1 MGERIMEKVII
12 FGAGVQGRKI
22 LNEVREKY
30 EVVLLID
37 NDPKKNDTYIE
48 GIRILNLSKQVL
60 DEIDYDAIIIGTLS
74 GYKAI
79 MRQLMDM
86 GVPSMKI
93 NTSWVELPT
102 LAREK
107 FVETLGVF
115 LGDKGITGN
124 VAEGGVF
131 QGEFSA
137 VMNKVFADRKLY
149 LFDTFEGFDERDID
163 KEHNFSSAK
172 QGDYAITSEN
182 MVMQKMAYP
191 ENVII
196 KKGYFPD
203 SANGIDDKFCFV
215 NLDFDLYNP
224 TSSGLEWF
232 ERKMVSGGVILVHD
246 YFSTQFRGVKEA
258 VDDYIRTRE
267 HLKLIPIG
275 DTISIAIVG
284 F

>member
-1 MGERIMEKVII
+1 MEKVII

-22 LNEVREKY
+22 LNEIRGEY

-37 NDPKKNDTYIE
+37 NNPKKNDTYIE
-48 GIRILNLSKQVL
+48 GIRVLNLSKKVL
-60 DEIDYDAIIIGTLS
+60 DETEYDAIIIGTLS

-79 MRQLMDM
+79 MRQLMDY

-149 LFDTFEGFDERDID
+149 LFDTFKGFDERDID